1 MKWNSLH
8 QWKACCWWSQRKR
21 SCPPRIQESHL
32 RGTWSVSHGWRD
44 PSTFLLYLPFPIF
57 WMILSIN
64 FLLFFLTFL
73 KDVFT
78 VSVGNLPPN
87 TTAII
92 KITYVTELAVEGDDV
107 IFTLP
112 NSVAPS
118 KKEKALKV
126 SKFCFWS
133 SFKWFSSDFFS
144 FLFSSSFWTKCDLDF
159 DPNWAWNGQDRFRFL
174 EWRIQRPG
182 VCWNGHRNHRHQIFH
197 PPIEGEENEHH
208 GNCWAQ
214 K

>member
-133 SFKWFSSDFFS
+133 SFLWFSSDFFFLS
-144 FLFSSSFWTKCDLDF
+144 FLFFLLDQMWFRLWPKLSMKRSRQIPISWVEDSASRCLLKWPQKSWTSNL
-159 DPNWAWNGQDRFRFL
+159 PPTH
-174 EWRIQRPG
+174 WR
-182 VCWNGHRNHRHQIFH
+182 
-197 PPIEGEENEHH
+197 
-208 GNCWAQ
+208 
-214 K
+214 